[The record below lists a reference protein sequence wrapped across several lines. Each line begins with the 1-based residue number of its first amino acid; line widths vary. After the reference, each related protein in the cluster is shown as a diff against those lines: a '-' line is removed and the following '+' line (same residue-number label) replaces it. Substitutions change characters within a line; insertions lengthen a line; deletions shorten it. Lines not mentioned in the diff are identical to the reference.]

1 MARFARPTARAFLI
15 RTNFCSIG
23 ETEAELRASRDDSL
37 FFLSGFRDVVGAFGF
52 NRAVLAGLSRCRAI
66 VLIWGGD
73 LGNFGNFDPRDAFMC
88 DADLFCR
95 ALRQIKTA
103 ARDERAA
110 IVDSHVHGFA
120 VLRIRDFDH

>member
-1 MARFARPTARAFLI
+1 MNRGVLI
-15 RTNFCSIG
+15 
-23 ETEAELRASRDDSL
+23 
-37 FFLSGFRDVVGAFGF
+37 GF
-52 NRAVLAGLSRCRAI
+52 SRCRAI
-66 VLIWGGD
+66 VLIWGGY
-73 LGNFGNFDPRDAFMC
+73 LGNFDPRDAFMC
-88 DADLFCR
+88 DANLFCR